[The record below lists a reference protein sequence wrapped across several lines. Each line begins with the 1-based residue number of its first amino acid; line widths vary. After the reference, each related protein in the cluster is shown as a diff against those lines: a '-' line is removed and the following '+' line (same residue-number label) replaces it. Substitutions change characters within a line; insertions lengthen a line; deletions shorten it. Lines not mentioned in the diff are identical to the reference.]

1 MLYSGNGSSRK
12 GKLMTLRR
20 SLWPAIAFA
29 IAAIPAYAQMGMPG
43 GQMGAPGG
51 KPPCWDDFMPLRE
64 EAQKRANAISVA
76 GKRKAPPN
84 EICQLF
90 NRFAEAETKVIKYV
104 EENGTWCGIPPDAL
118 KQMKESQAKGD
129 AVRKNVC
136 AAAAAPRPQVPTL
149 GDALGTSR
157 VPDVSKA
164 RTGTGT
170 FDTLTGSPPA
180 R

>member
-20 SLWPAIAFA
+20 SLWPAIAFT
-29 IAAIPAYAQMGMPG
+29 IAAIPAYAQMGAPG
-43 GQMGAPGG
+43 GG

-64 EAQKRANAISVA
+64 EAQKRATAISVA

-84 EICQLF
+84 EVCQLF
-90 NRFAEAETKVIKYV
+90 NRFAEAETKVIKFV

-129 AVRKNVC
+129 AMRKNVC
-136 AAAAAPRPQVPTL
+136 AVAAAPRPQVPTL
-149 GDALGTSR
+149 GDALGTTR

>member
-1 MLYSGNGSSRK
+1 
-12 GKLMTLRR
+12 MTLRR
-20 SLWPAIAFA
+20 SLWPAIALT
-29 IAAIPAYAQMGMPG
+29 IAAIPAYA
-43 GQMGAPGG
+43 QMGAPGG
-51 KPPCWDDFMPLRE
+51 KPPCWDDFTPLRE

-129 AVRKNVC
+129 AMRKNVC
-136 AAAAAPRPQVPTL
+136 AMAANPPPPRGPTL
-149 GDALGTSR
+149 GDALGTTR
-157 VPDVSKA
+157 VPDVGKA